1 MPPTSVPAATPAP
14 ANSADVEETRP
25 RPAAPDQTGGRAR
38 PFARAVR
45 RRLPRPADLAVMLV
59 PTAILAVMGWHR
71 RWMTDDG
78 LIFTRVVRQIAAGNG
93 PVYSIGE
100 RAETSTSTAWQ
111 WVLVAFHRVSPFP
124 PAETAVYLGLAL
136 SVTGFWIA
144 LDTTRRLHR
153 ALTAKRFLLPA
164 GALVFV
170 AVPVNWD
177 FLTAGMEMGLVL
189 LWIAVSWSLLVGAW
203 AAPVAG
209 VGTRRL
215 PATSFWFG
223 LGPLMRPDLL
233 LTSLVLLTALAVLT
247 AARWPRLVAMAAVA
261 GALPAAYEVFRMGYY
276 GLVFPMPAL
285 TKEAGD
291 SLWARGRDYILD
303 YERPYRLWIPAV
315 LLLLVAVR
323 GAVLLG
329 RRRDV
334 NRTWLLVATPLVA
347 AFVQTLYLAKVG
359 GDFMHGR
366 LMLPI
371 MFLVLLP
378 LLLVPFDKLSAPLV
392 ATVTVWALFCGIDM
406 RSGVVTTLTSP
417 RDGQPPQNQTWNERR
432 VYVGDTGHENPVSSQ
447 AHIAY
452 LRKSYS
458 LVVRAD
464 AAGKRVLYW
473 DFGYARAYGLPGDFE
488 LPLRPDL
495 QNDVA
500 LVIGRLG
507 LGGAIVPLDGMVA
520 DLWGLSSTIGSHIE
534 QTHFAAAGHQ
544 KLLPPAW
551 NIALYVD
558 PAAFK
563 DVPPQLASPEA
574 IRAAYRT
581 LGCGKVAELIDSVTE
596 PMSVKRFWDNLTGAY
611 DRTKLRIPSDPI
623 QAERKFC
630 GGS

>member
-1 MPPTSVPAATPAP
+1 
-14 ANSADVEETRP
+14 
-25 RPAAPDQTGGRAR
+25 
-38 PFARAVR
+38 
-45 RRLPRPADLAVMLV
+45 
-59 PTAILAVMGWHR
+59 
-71 RWMTDDG
+71 
-78 LIFTRVVRQIAAGNG
+78 
-93 PVYSIGE
+93 
-100 RAETSTSTAWQ
+100 
-111 WVLVAFHRVSPFP
+111 
-124 PAETAVYLGLAL
+124 
-136 SVTGFWIA
+136 
-144 LDTTRRLHR
+144 
-153 ALTAKRFLLPA
+153 
-164 GALVFV
+164 
-170 AVPVNWD
+170 
-177 FLTAGMEMGLVL
+177 
-189 LWIAVSWSLLVGAW
+189 
-203 AAPVAG
+203 
-209 VGTRRL
+209 
-215 PATSFWFG
+215 
-223 LGPLMRPDLL
+223 MRPDLV
-233 LTSLVLLTALAVLT
+233 LTSVALLGALAVLT

-291 SLWARGRDYILD
+291 SLWERGRDYVLD
-303 YERPYRLWIPAV
+303 YERPYRLWIPAM
-315 LLLLVAVR
+315 LLLVVAVR

-329 RRRDV
+329 RRRDA
-334 NRTWLLVATPLVA
+334 NRTWLLFAAPLVA
-347 AFVQTLYLAKVG
+347 ALAQTLYLAKVG

-392 ATVTVWALFCGIDM
+392 ASVAVWALLCGMDM
-406 RSGVVTTLTSP
+406 RSGVVTTLTSAHY
-417 RDGQPPQNQTWNERR
+417 GEVPQNQTWNERR
-432 VYVGDTGHENPVSSQ
+432 VYVGDTGKQNPVSSQ
-447 AHIAY
+447 SHIAY

-464 AAGKRVLYW
+464 AAGKHVMYL
-473 DFGYARAYGLPGDFE
+473 DHGYAKAYGLPADFS

-495 QNDVA
+495 RNDVA

-520 DLWGLSSTIGSHIE
+520 DLWGLSSTIGAHIE

-551 NIALYVD
+551 NVALYVD

-563 DVPPQLASPEA
+563 DVPPQFASQEA

-596 PMSVKRFWDNLTGAY
+596 PMSMKRFWDNLTGAY

-623 QAERKFC
+623 EAERKFC
-630 GGS
+630 

>member
-1 MPPTSVPAATPAP
+1 MPPTSVPATDT
-14 ANSADVEETRP
+14 ANTSDV
-25 RPAAPDQTGGRAR
+25 APDRPMPTAPGRTGGGAR
-38 PFARAVR
+38 WFARAFR
-45 RRLPRPADLAVMLV
+45 RRAPRPADLIVMLV
-59 PTAILAVMGWHR
+59 PTLVLAAAGWHR

-111 WVLVAFHRVSPFP
+111 WVLVAFHVVSPLP

-136 SVTGFWIA
+136 SIAGFWIA
-144 LDTTRRLHR
+144 LDATRRLHR
-153 ALTAKRFLLPA
+153 SLSGKRFLLPA

-177 FLTAGMEMGLVL
+177 FLSAGMEMGLVL
-189 LWIAVSWSLLVGAW
+189 FWMAVSWALLVTAW
-203 AAPVAG
+203 AAPVG
-209 VGTRRL
+209 GMSTRRL
-215 PATSFWFG
+215 LATSFWFG
-223 LGPLMRPDLL
+223 LGPMMRPDLV
-233 LTSLVLLTALAVLT
+233 LTSVVLLAALAVL
-247 AARWPRLVAMAAVA
+247 AGARWRRLVAMAAVA
-261 GALPAAYEVFRMGYY
+261 GALPVAYEIFRMGYY

-291 SLWARGRDYILD
+291 SLWERGRDYILD
-303 YERPYRLWIPAV
+303 YERPYHLWIPA
-315 LLLLVAVR
+315 LLLLVAAVR

-329 RRRDV
+329 RRRDA
-334 NRTWLLVATPLVA
+334 NRTWLLFAAPLVA

-366 LMLPI
+366 LMMPI

-378 LLLVPFDKLSAPLV
+378 LMLVPFDKLSAPLIAAV
-392 ATVTVWALFCGIDM
+392 AAWAVFCAVDL
-406 RSGVVTTLTSP
+406 RSEMVTTLSQP
-417 RDGQPPQNQTWNERR
+417 RDGQPPANQTWNERL
-432 VYVGDTGHENPVSSQ
+432 VYVRDTGHKNPVSSQ
-447 AHIAY
+447 AHIGY

-464 AAGKRVLYW
+464 AAGKRVLYL
-473 DFGYARAYGLPGDFE
+473 DYGYGRAYGQPPDFS

-495 QNDVA
+495 PNDVA

-534 QTHFAAAGHQ
+534 QTDFVAAGHQ

-558 PAAFK
+558 PAAFE
-563 DVPPQLASPEA
+563 DVPARLATQES

-596 PMSVKRFWDNLTGAY
+596 PMSWNRFWNNLTGAY

-623 QAERKFC
+623 EAERKFC
-630 GGS
+630 GET